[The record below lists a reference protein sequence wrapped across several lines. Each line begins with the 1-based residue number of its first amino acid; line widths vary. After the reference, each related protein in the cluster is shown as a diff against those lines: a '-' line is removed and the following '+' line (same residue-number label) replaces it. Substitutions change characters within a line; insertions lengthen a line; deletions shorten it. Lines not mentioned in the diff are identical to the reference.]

1 MWYRLGMEYELGII
15 GAGNM
20 AEAIARGVIDGGVV
34 TPAKMVAADVSA
46 QRRDL
51 FTHQLG
57 IKTVEKPAQAAH
69 GAKIVL
75 LSVKP
80 YQMAQV
86 LGEIRADVSPDAL
99 VVSIAAG
106 IGTGAIEKHLGEG
119 SWRVVRAMPNTP
131 MLVGEGMVAISPG
144 RWATPEDMATA
155 RRLFETAASVVEVKE
170 EMMDAVTALSG
181 SGPAYVYYLVEQMI
195 EAGIRLGLPAR
206 DAELMARKTALGAS
220 KLLVNSTDSPRELR
234 RKVTTP
240 GGTTAAAIDH
250 MESHQMGRI
259 IMDALSA
266 AAKRSHE
273 MGS

>member
-1 MWYRLGMEYELGII
+1 MDYELGII

-34 TPAKMVAADVSA
+34 SPAKMVAADVSA

-57 IKTVEKPAQAAH
+57 IKTVEQPAQAAH

-131 MLVGEGMVAISPG
+131 MLVGEGMVAISAG
-144 RWATPEDMATA
+144 KWATPEDMATA

-181 SGPAYVYYLVEQMI
+181 SGPAYFYYLVEQMI

-206 DAELMARKTALGAS
+206 DAELMAQKTALGAS